1 MHRSSDMSPLTRWDL
16 ADRTNIIRLSDW
28 YKIQHLSDFSLL
40 TAHARVCVCMCARPC
55 NAVCTQLTGILY
67 PLLGITVGD
76 IGPKMG
82 LEHIDNGFLQLNH
95 VRVPRENML
104 SRFAEVRCLGRLWTQ
119 TA

>member
-1 MHRSSDMSPLTRWDL
+1 MR
-16 ADRTNIIRLSDW
+16 
-28 YKIQHLSDFSLL
+28 
-40 TAHARVCVCMCARPC
+40 ARVCVYVSMCARPWH
-55 NAVCTQLTGILY
+55 AVCTQLTGILY
-67 PLLGITVGD
+67 SLLGITVGD

-104 SRFAEVRCLGRLWTQ
+104 SRFAEVRCLGKLWTQ